1 MNSNDSRTYNKCI
14 LSMIKNPLIY
24 CVRLHEVDKSWSHA
38 YVLHSLTCNFAL
50 HSSLITIITCIRLV
64 EQNLSVH
71 VDQIITE
78 LALLLARLQIHIWL
92 TWWYAIA
99 QEQERFLH
107 LCGCNIYFIYYV
119 ISAPQVQNHIYMH
132 WAWGPKG
139 GACNWYCTSGGVITN
154 LFHCI
159 VKC

>member
-78 LALLLARLQIHIWL
+78 LALLQDFRSTFDWL
-92 TWWYAIA
+92 GDMPLLKNRSDFCIFVVVTFILYNIMLFQPHKCKITFTCTEPEGPRVVRVIDIA
-99 QEQERFLH
+99 L
-107 LCGCNIYFIYYV
+107 V
-119 ISAPQVQNHIYMH
+119 
-132 WAWGPKG
+132 
-139 GACNWYCTSGGVITN
+139 GV
-154 LFHCI
+154 
-159 VKC
+159 